1 MTPPPPPSAQQAARQ
16 RRRELQQHRQFVF
29 RNRYL
34 IVRRRE
40 SLSARQGQD
49 LVQMLEYL
57 PALRLL
63 RRFVDQ
69 VHKLFEHAQTSA
81 QAWQRFA
88 DLQADAAFQAD
99 PDLAAI
105 LAGWTAEQF
114 AKMVTFLR
122 SPLGARVRTN
132 NHVERMNRQLRHY
145 EKVRYRW
152 RQARAVVRFV
162 ALAVDR
168 QWQARRQ
175 AATPQLFHPGGGT
188 PERAE
193 REAEPAKAVAD
204 NGPPEET
211 QAA

>member
-1 MTPPPPPSAQQAARQ
+1 MIEAVMLWNEPNNLSHWDFELDPEWQTFSTMT
-16 RRRELQQHRQFVF
+16 
-29 RNRYL
+29 
-34 IVRRRE
+34 
-40 SLSARQGQD
+40 
-49 LVQMLEYL
+49 
-57 PALRLL
+57 RL
-63 RRFVDQ
+63 
-69 VHKLFEHAQTSA
+69 A
-81 QAWQRFA
+81 
-88 DLQADAAFQAD
+88 ADAVRSVAPDMPCVLGGISPID
-99 PDLAAI
+99 PL
-105 LAGWTAEQF
+105 F
-114 AKMVTFLR
+114 
-122 SPLGARVRTN
+122 
-132 NHVERMNRQLRHY
+132 VERMNRQLRHY